1 MTTDAKSDLKRRYE
15 AAFYPSFR
23 HQWESE
29 RARWDWVDL
38 EPSIDALAGPL
49 YSIVET
55 GGCAYVYPRDDERF
69 TGVDGPDTLREWLRH
84 RHDRLMEAID
94 RFVPTSPAEAAD
106 LASMR
111 HFAADMWAFTEEA
124 CDIEHARW
132 AAAKG

>member
-1 MTTDAKSDLKRRYE
+1 MTTDAKSDLRRRFE

-55 GGCAYVYPRDDERF
+55 GGCAYVYPRDDGYF
-69 TGVDGPDTLREWLRH
+69 TGVDEPDTLRERLRH
-84 RHDRLMEAID
+84 WHEKLVEAID

-111 HFAADMWAFTEEA
+111 HFVAEIWAFTEEA